1 MEESHYNN
9 NYFWTP
15 ISTMAGQFENV
26 MFINKIKEQ
35 LMSEKACSQS
45 QSPPQP
51 SQQQSEVQPYP
62 PVLISCPGQ
71 TPSADIKQEGQA
83 QPVVTENVT
92 VLPLPSTALMTGL
105 VIASPSASLAASS
118 GGLVHTPTFSLASAP
133 AMIVSGLA
141 APLPPGLEKKAPDA
155 APAPQDEGH
164 PKTPG
169 ARKRKGR
176 LGSEPTL
183 AELADPYAVPNDD
196 DGTKDGKSYR
206 LGEPGRVHVERR
218 TEGGC
223 RICPLSFGSKSEMQ
237 LHAKSHTESKPHH
250 CPHCSKTFANTSY
263 LAQHIRIHSGAKPY
277 NCSYCQKNFRQL
289 SHLQQHTR
297 IHTGDRPYK
306 CAQPGCDKSF
316 TQLSNL
322 QSHRRQHNKD
332 KPYKCPHCHRA
343 YTDSP
348 SLQVHLATHTV
359 KHMKAYA
366 CNSCRKS
373 YTSETYLMK
382 HMRKHKAP
390 ETGPDP
396 YGAAPPPPQGTPSDP
411 AQCSFDLLPFKANPH
426 KDPCLT
432 VSASAL
438 QVDQMGGS

>member
-1 MEESHYNN
+1 
-9 NYFWTP
+9 
-15 ISTMAGQFENV
+15 

-35 LMSEKACSQS
+35 LMAEKSCGQTA
-45 QSPPQP
+45 SPQNQQTE
-51 SQQQSEVQPYP
+51 QQQQQQQQLQQVQSYSHA
-62 PVLISCPGQ
+62 LITSGTISGVTQ
-71 TPSADIKQEGQA
+71 TPSIDVKECGQT
-83 QPVVTENVT
+83 QPMVTENVT

-105 VIASPSASLAASS
+105 VITSPSASLSSSSS
-118 GGLVHTPTFSLASAP
+118 GLSPLIHPPTFSLAGTP
-133 AMIVSGLA
+133 TMIVSGL
-141 APLPPGLEKKAPDA
+141 PPGLSGQTVPSLSGLEKKVPEEAQGPGHPPH
-155 APAPQDEGH
+155 PAQDEG
-164 PKTPG
+164 PNKPPG
-169 ARKRKGR
+169 TRKRKVR
-176 LGSEPTL
+176 PSEPTL

-196 DGTKDGKSYR
+196 DGGKDGKSYR
-206 LGEPGRVHVERR
+206 
-218 TEGGC
+218 C
-223 RICPLSFGSKSEMQ
+223 RICPLTFLSKSEMQ
-237 LHAKSHTESKPHH
+237 IHAKSHTESKPHH

-277 NCSYCQKNFRQL
+277 NCSYCQKSFRQL

-306 CAQPGCDKSF
+306 CVQPGCDKSF

-332 KPYKCPHCHRA
+332 KPFKCQHCHRA

-359 KHMKAYA
+359 KHIKAYA

-390 ETGPDP
+390 EQGPDP
-396 YGAAPPPPQGTPSDP
+396 FGATCGCAGSTRGRSPSVL
-411 AQCSFDLLPFKANPH
+411 SISWRSSLTRTRT
-426 KDPCLT
+426 PCLT
-432 VSASAL
+432 VS
-438 QVDQMGGS
+438 GERTPG